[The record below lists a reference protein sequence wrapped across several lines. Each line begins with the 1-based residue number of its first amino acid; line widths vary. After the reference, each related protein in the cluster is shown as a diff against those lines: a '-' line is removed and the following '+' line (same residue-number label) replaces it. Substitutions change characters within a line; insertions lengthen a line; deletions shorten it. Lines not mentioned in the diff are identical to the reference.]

1 MQTLGS
7 MLYNALGSTPA
18 QISSRVIYP
27 CFFLAFV
34 LEESGK
40 FCNVGDLFFPREGRP
55 VQWVL

>member
-7 MLYNALGSTPA
+7 MLYNSLGSTLA

-27 CFFLAFV
+27 CFFLVFV
-34 LEESGK
+34 LEERCK
-40 FCNVGDLFFPREGRP
+40 LCNVGGLFFPREGRP